1 MKGIPME
8 QTVRQ
13 EFCGVVLAAGLS
25 TRMGAFKP
33 LVPLCGKPLIQNSID
48 HMLSGGATTVVVVV
62 GFHATEME
70 ALLSSAYGPEVQ
82 VVYNPQFATRDMMY
96 SIQVGCAH
104 LPPCDAFFLLPGDMP
119 VIQPATF
126 RLLIDAWRRRPGG
139 VIFPTLEGYRKHPPL
154 IASALV
160 PAIRSF
166 QGNGG
171 LRQFWAETD
180 AELRNVAVDDQGVWV
195 DVDTPEDYRGCRNRY
210 EKERMMHQEGC
221 NGKDQSIGGEER
233 PCAESV
239 WPQHLCG

>member
-154 IASALV
+154 ISSALI
-160 PAIRSF
+160 PPSGRSK
-166 QGNGG
+166 GTGG
-171 LRQFWAETD
+171 SGSSGPRRTRSSGMWRWMTKGCGSMWTPRRITGD
-180 AELRNVAVDDQGVWV
+180 AGTGMRTNE
-195 DVDTPEDYRGCRNRY
+195 
-210 EKERMMHQEGC
+210 
-221 NGKDQSIGGEER
+221 
-233 PCAESV
+233 
-239 WPQHLCG
+239 